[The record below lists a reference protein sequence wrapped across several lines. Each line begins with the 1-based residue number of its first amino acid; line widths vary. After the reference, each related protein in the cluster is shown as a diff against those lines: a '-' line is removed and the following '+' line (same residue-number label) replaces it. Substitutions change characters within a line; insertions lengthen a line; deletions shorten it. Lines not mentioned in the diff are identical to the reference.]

1 MWGPAPMKIQ
11 EAATKI
17 ISCWEHGG
25 RYDGHGNG
33 AYGLIG
39 WEGGQL
45 LSLLNAYTVAGGK
58 LSFNPGSY
66 IDWPELNKLADDPL
80 MRTTQQIQAH
90 KYMTKAIQLQQKHYP
105 FKTPLA
111 QLVLCDMGVN
121 NGWYNNYVLHC
132 GADLAKDA
140 EAHVIAAAMT
150 YRIEV
155 MKQNDVWKLE
165 GIQRRYKFYQ
175 GMLSMA
181 VPIGKWGN
189 PAPGVISVNGVKVD
203 LGGGIIEPL
212 MP

>member
-1 MWGPAPMKIQ
+1 MKIQ

-17 ISCWEHGG
+17 ICCWEHAG

-45 LSLLNAYTVAGGK
+45 LSLLNAYIAAGGK

-66 IDWPELNKLADDPL
+66 IDWPELNGLAQDPL
-80 MRTTQQIQAH
+80 MRSTQQIQAF
-90 KYMTKAIQLQQKHYP
+90 KYMTKAIQIQQKHYP

-132 GADLAKDA
+132 GADLQSDN
-140 EAHVIAAAMT
+140 EAQVIKAAQE
-150 YRIEV
+150 YRIQV
-155 MKQNDVWKLE
+155 MKDEDVWKLE
-165 GIQRRYKFYQ
+165 GIRRRYNWYL
-175 GMLSMA
+175 GLLDVDLAMPSVM
-181 VPIGKWGN
+181 
-189 PAPGVISVNGVKVD
+189 VNGIQVD
-203 LGGGIIEPL
+203 LGQGAVVPL
-212 MP
+212 PP